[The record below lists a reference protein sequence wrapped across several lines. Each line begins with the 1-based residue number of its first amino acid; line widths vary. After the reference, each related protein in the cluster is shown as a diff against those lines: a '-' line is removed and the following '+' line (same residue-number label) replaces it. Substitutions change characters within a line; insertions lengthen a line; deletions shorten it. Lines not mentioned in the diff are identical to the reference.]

1 MIILFA
7 GKYTGEY
14 NRDKIILEGLR
25 KRKDVKILEYKFNK
39 KKDFS
44 QEKFAPLNEEC
55 DIIYCPSFSHK
66 FVRFIKN
73 KASKPVVFD
82 PLISNYLTK
91 VFDYKS
97 VKKWSPRAFKNYLKD
112 KISFNAADVLIA
124 DTEQHKIY
132 FHKTFGIP
140 LNKIE
145 VLKVGA
151 NTTVFKPRFKEP
163 SNPII
168 IGFYGGFIPLQGVKF
183 IIEAARILKDNS
195 SFCFHLIGTGY
206 EFNKM
211 QKLVEQLNL
220 NNIRFEGW
228 VDYSELPKKIAQF
241 DICLGIFGD
250 TIKANLVIPNKIY
263 HYAAMGKPIITMNS
277 PAIKE
282 MFTENKNII
291 LVENNGKELANS
303 ILELAKNKEKKNKLG
318 ENARKLANIKFSED
332 KIAEKLIAIIKR
344 IQTKK
349 GT

>member
-14 NRDKIILEGLR
+14 NRDKIILEGLS
-25 KRKDVKILEYKFNK
+25 KRNDVKIIEYKFNK

-44 QEKFAPLNEEC
+44 QEKFTRLNEEC

-66 FVRFIKN
+66 FVRFIKK
-73 KASKPVVFD
+73 KATKPVVFD

-91 VFDYKS
+91 VFDYKN
-97 VKKWSPRAFKNYLKD
+97 VKKRSPRAFKNYLKD

-140 LNKIE
+140 LNKIK
-145 VLKVGA
+145 VLPVGA
-151 NTTVFKPRFKEP
+151 NTSVFKPLLK
-163 SNPII
+163 NPTNPLI

-183 IIEAARILKDNS
+183 IVEAASILKENS
-195 SFCFHLIGTGY
+195 SVCFHLIGTGY

-211 QKLVEQLNL
+211 QKLVEKLNL
-220 NNIRFEGW
+220 KNIHFEGW
-228 VDYSELPKKIAQF
+228 VDYNELPKKIAQF

-282 MFTENKNII
+282 IFTENKNIR

-303 ILELAKNKEKKNKLG
+303 ILELAENQEKQNELG
-318 ENARKLANIKFSED
+318 ENARELAEIEFSED
-332 KIAEKLIAIIKR
+332 KIAEKLVAIIKKF
-344 IQTKK
+344 QTKK
-349 GT
+349 GI